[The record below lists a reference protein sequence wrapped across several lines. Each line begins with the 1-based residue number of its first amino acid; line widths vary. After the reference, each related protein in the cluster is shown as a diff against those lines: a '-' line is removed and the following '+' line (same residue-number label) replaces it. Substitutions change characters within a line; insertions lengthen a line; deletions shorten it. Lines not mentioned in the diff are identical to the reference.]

1 MVTQISGFN
10 TFGVQKDP
18 RRTSQ
23 RIQFKDNSMNYQP
36 LYVSDE
42 KDQYAESTIR
52 KNVTI
57 VLGTLLFAILC
68 FMASQLKTL
77 KK

>member
-1 MVTQISGFN
+1 MITEISGFK

-23 RIQFKDNSMNYQP
+23 HVQFKDNSMNYP
-36 LYVSDE
+36 TLYLNDSERDIE
-42 KDQYAESTIR
+42 NTTR

-57 VLGTLLFAILC
+57 VMGTLLFAILC
-68 FMASQLKTL
+68 FMASQLKNL